1 MVTISDFR
9 REAELHKSS
18 VMVEQTPVNKKKI
31 RKKKVMMDESGRE
44 IHKVREN
51 PFTLRWVRHLVT
63 TVSGL

>member
-31 RKKKVMMDESGRE
+31 KKIKSDDG
-44 IHKVREN
+44 
-51 PFTLRWVRHLVT
+51 
-63 TVSGL
+63 